1 MRTEGSAIKLI
12 VSSHPVDRNQ
22 DLPNWKMKNH
32 INLLPSEVFIPS
44 GMIFDPDLPPT
55 VRMTCIRLYTL
66 SRNPRI
72 IPGLQI
78 GELATLLGKSRRTL
92 LRHLSMLQAR
102 SYLECHSDGKGGI
115 TLQFKSGE
123 DEIPVHDPGIE
134 EAEHARENQSKFP
147 EHRQYFPPR
156 IMGYISYLDE

>member
-1 MRTEGSAIKLI
+1 MEGSAIELI
-12 VSSHPVDRNQ
+12 VSSHLADRNQ
-22 DLPNWKMKNH
+22 ELPYGKMINH

-66 SRNPRI
+66 TRNPRI
-72 IPGLQI
+72 IPGLQL
-78 GELATLLGKSRRTL
+78 GELATLLGKSRSTL
-92 LRHLSMLQAR
+92 LRHLSILQAR
-102 SYLECHSDGKGGI
+102 SYLVWHSDGKGGI

-123 DEIPVHDPGIE
+123 DEIPVHKPGIE
-134 EAEHARENQSKFP
+134 ETELARENQSKFP

-156 IMGYISYLDE
+156 IMGYISYEDE